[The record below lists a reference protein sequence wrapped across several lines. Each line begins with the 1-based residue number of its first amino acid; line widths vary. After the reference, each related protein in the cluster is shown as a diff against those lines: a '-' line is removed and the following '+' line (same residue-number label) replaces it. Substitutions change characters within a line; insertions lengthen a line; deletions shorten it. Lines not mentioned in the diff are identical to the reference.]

1 MFPRIPL
8 FVCLQGLERLLL
20 SVRLEGGN
28 EAAGRGK
35 VGAGVFVVDVP
46 CSLPA
51 DMCGWRG
58 SSRACTFSQIL
69 MCPGPGVGF
78 AL

>member
-8 FVCLQGLERLLL
+8 FVCLQDLERLLL
-20 SVRLEGGN
+20 SVRLEGRN
-28 EAAGRGK
+28 EAVGCGK
-35 VGAGVFVVDVP
+35 VGAGVLVVDVP
-46 CSLPA
+46 CPLHT

-58 SSRACTFSQIL
+58 SSQACTFSQIL
-69 MCPGPGVGF
+69 MCPGPSVGF